1 MHKRINPHATVNECL
16 VENSFGFVMRKGQ
29 GHNQAMDE
37 YLQSKRRHAANFQMR
52 LCDVPFNQD
61 ISVKLKDKGYQSINP
76 AMKSKIPISKLK
88 EIFDVD
94 HMSDDVNVEEEKEPL
109 SIEDQN
115 LLQSAYLLSKSVPD
129 RSRGVGMER

>member
-1 MHKRINPHATVNECL
+1 
-16 VENSFGFVMRKGQ
+16 MRKGQ